1 MSQGRTNVRTVHQQL
16 SFADL
21 DDPDSFFGADG
32 QVRPDDEDLSLFEA
46 TLVVVD
52 LETTGGSPVDD
63 RITEIGA
70 VKIRGGEVVGE
81 FATLVD
87 PGMPI
92 PPHIVSLTGITE
104 AMVHDAPCESEAL
117 LSFLEFARGAVLVAH
132 NARFDIGFLRRGTER
147 LQVPWTFPAPL
158 CTVTLARRILSRDEA
173 PSVRLSALAELFDVT
188 VRPTHR
194 ALDDARATV
203 EVLHR
208 LLERV
213 GNQGVRTIGQLT
225 AYRSQTATRLAA
237 KRHLA
242 DALPTRPGVYL
253 FRGPADEVLYVGTA
267 VNLRRRVLSY
277 FAGTDP
283 RRRIDEMVRLAV
295 RVDHV
300 ECAHGLEAGVRELRL
315 LAAHAPAYNRRSTQ
329 PRRGWW
335 LVLSD
340 DRFPRLTVRRAP
352 TDDAVGPFSDRSVA
366 AAVADLISAG
376 AGLRTCTA
384 LRRGATHHWCR
395 TDSSGRMI
403 GGCRAASPAPLT
415 PTDYAARV
423 MRARAVMFGESDDI
437 VTAAVAEVTRLAAA
451 EMFESA
457 ARQRDRTAAMI
468 HTLAL
473 CQRLRALCVVGELV
487 VARPHECGGWELSVI
502 RHGRLAGAGVA
513 RRGVPPMPVVQALV
527 AAAETVAPDPG
538 PLCGAPPEEAGLI
551 YRWIT
556 DPGAR
561 IVSATDAIALPAFGA
576 ARSLHWARLAR
587 QARR

>member
-1 MSQGRTNVRTVHQQL
+1 MDARMRIERMLEKTVAQAAQDVCPPGLAAAVNHAV
-16 SFADL
+16 F
-21 DDPDSFFGADG
+21 PGGAR
-32 QVRPDDEDLSLFEA
+32 VRPMLCLGVA
-46 TLVVVD
+46 AACA
-52 LETTGGSPVDD
+52 
-63 RITEIGA
+63 GA
-70 VKIRGGEVVGE
+70 
-81 FATLVD
+81 
-87 PGMPI
+87 P
-92 PPHIVSLTGITE
+92 
-104 AMVHDAPCESEAL
+104 
-117 LSFLEFARGAVLVAH
+117 
-132 NARFDIGFLRRGTER
+132 
-147 LQVPWTFPAPL
+147 
-158 CTVTLARRILSRDEA
+158 
-173 PSVRLSALAELFDVT
+173 
-188 VRPTHR
+188 
-194 ALDDARATV
+194 
-203 EVLHR
+203 
-208 LLERV
+208 
-213 GNQGVRTIGQLT
+213 
-225 AYRSQTATRLAA
+225 TAT
-237 KRHLA
+237 
-242 DALPTRPGVYL
+242 
-253 FRGPADEVLYVGTA
+253 
-267 VNLRRRVLSY
+267 
-277 FAGTDP
+277 
-283 RRRIDEMVRLAV
+283 
-295 RVDHV
+295 
-300 ECAHGLEAGVRELRL
+300 
-315 LAAHAPAYNRRSTQ
+315 
-329 PRRGWW
+329 
-335 LVLSD
+335 
-340 DRFPRLTVRRAP
+340 
-352 TDDAVGPFSDRSVA
+352 SVA